1 MRVMLLVFDD
11 DVLRLECW
19 LHEMSIEFTVQV
31 IMLGLGLDAH
41 MCSSVTN
48 QHDFW
53 AQSMLWSHFST
64 WTDIV

>member
-48 QHDFW
+48 QHDFLGPIN
-53 AQSMLWSHFST
+53 AVVTFLNM
-64 WTDIV
+64 D